1 MNERDSDT
9 TFKEKTIQK
18 MDTTETTEK
27 TLSLNEA
34 MLLEATKYLNKP
46 EELAEELVRYNREK
60 GDGKLT
66 EERAMRLSLA
76 NLEIVKKMRKEPV
89 TFRFRKING
98 DLREAE
104 ATLESDKLPETKGV
118 GKKSSPAVQVF
129 FDLVKGEWRSY
140 RIETLILEGDNVPE
154 DEDKDEEDEKTE
166 E

>member
-1 MNERDSDT
+1 MNERHSDT

-66 EERAMRLSLA
+66 EERAMRLALA

-98 DLREAE
+98 ELREAE

-154 DEDKDEEDEKTE
+154 DEDKDEEEKTE

>member
-1 MNERDSDT
+1 MNEGHSDT
-9 TFKEKTIQK
+9 TFKEKTIRRK
-18 MDTTETTEK
+18 METTEK

-66 EERAMRLSLA
+66 QERAMQLALA

-98 DLREAE
+98 ELREAE

-118 GKKSSPAVQVF
+118 
-129 FDLVKGEWRSY
+129 R
-140 RIETLILEGDNVPE
+140 
-154 DEDKDEEDEKTE
+154 
-166 E
+166 

>member
-1 MNERDSDT
+1 MNERHSDT
-9 TFKEKTIQK
+9 TLKEKTIQK

-66 EERAMRLSLA
+66 EERAMRLALA

-154 DEDKDEEDEKTE
+154 DEDKDEEEKTE

>member
-1 MNERDSDT
+1 ME
-9 TFKEKTIQK
+9 
-18 MDTTETTEK
+18 TTETTEK

-46 EELAEELVRYNREK
+46 EELAEELVRYNGEK

-66 EERAMRLSLA
+66 QERAMRLALA

-98 DLREAE
+98 DLRVAE

-129 FDLVKGEWRSY
+129 FDLDKGEWRSY

-154 DEDKDEEDEKTE
+154 DKEKEEEDEKTE

>member
-1 MNERDSDT
+1 ME
-9 TFKEKTIQK
+9 
-18 MDTTETTEK
+18 TTETTEK

-66 EERAMRLSLA
+66 QERAMRLALA

-154 DEDKDEEDEKTE
+154 DEEKDEEEEKTE